1 MARRRVADSAVL
13 DYRARI
19 HYRLTFG
26 VGRRRW
32 ARVPTSAV
40 EEQVADIQWQRP
52 NDLRIDV
59 RGRRSR
65 SRSEDVELSSVWD
78 RPWFVPRSVDDSVR
92 IFSDE
97 FPATGALHPL
107 AAAAP
112 AWYRYTLGEALSVT
126 PGTGGTLRLFQVQV
140 TPRRKGLALIA
151 GEMWIDSASAEVVRL
166 SFRYVGT
173 GLWVL
178 PEGEKRSDTAS
189 ARRIN
194 SIANQLVSVDAD
206 LEYGLQDRRYW
217 MPFRQVISGRVRIPL
232 VSDLVIPFRAVT
244 TFDDFE
250 INTGRPIAFEL
261 PLGPDDPDS
270 VEARREA
277 RDSLRRRDRAADSL
291 RSWDYADRWPGGR
304 YELHRP
310 PNASLDRYRG
320 WLDSLSLEG
329 DPADLARA
337 RDVESDLARLAESL
351 PDSVTG
357 QRWHGFS
364 YERLTDAFRYDRV
377 QGISLGLGYRV
388 RAPGLAFTNLYG
400 TVRYGFSDERV
411 TGRLS
416 LVRDAPDGRLT
427 VSGYRDVVSVDPFA
441 LAPGFGNSFNA
452 LFVAHDNADYALAH
466 GGSAQY
472 ETSLRTGLELTLG
485 ARYERQTSVDRAA
498 ESEVN
503 DFLGG
508 TGVFPL
514 NPPVDEGHFGGGF
527 ARLSGV
533 GDLRWHATADVL
545 GGAGTTTGRLY
556 GDLRYGI
563 GGSRGLTVR
572 LKSGIAT
579 SPTLPQSEFRLGGIG
594 TVRGHDYGERRG
606 QSFWAAQV
614 DVAPVKGRLRPVLFV
629 DAGQAGGAESLLS
642 GKVLAGAG
650 VGLSMFGGFLRFDL
664 SHSLAP
670 DDPGLRF
677 DIAVQQPR

>member
-1 MARRRVADSAVL
+1 
-13 DYRARI
+13 
-19 HYRLTFG
+19 
-26 VGRRRW
+26 
-32 ARVPTSAV
+32 
-40 EEQVADIQWQRP
+40 
-52 NDLRIDV
+52 
-59 RGRRSR
+59 
-65 SRSEDVELSSVWD
+65 
-78 RPWFVPRSVDDSVR
+78 
-92 IFSDE
+92 
-97 FPATGALHPL
+97 
-107 AAAAP
+107 
-112 AWYRYTLGEALSVT
+112 
-126 PGTGGTLRLFQVQV
+126 
-140 TPRRKGLALIA
+140 
-151 GEMWIDSASAEVVRL
+151 
-166 SFRYVGT
+166 
-173 GLWVL
+173 
-178 PEGEKRSDTAS
+178 
-189 ARRIN
+189 
-194 SIANQLVSVDAD
+194 VSVDAD

-261 PLGPDDPDS
+261 PLGPDHPDS

-277 RDSLRRRDRAADSL
+277 RDSLRRRDRTTDSL
-291 RSWDYADRWPGGR
+291 RSWDYADRWAGGR

-563 GGSRGLTVR
+563 GGSRGVTVR

-594 TVRGHDYGERRG
+594 TVRGHEYGERRG

-664 SHSLAP
+664 SRSLAP